1 MMFGYSF
8 LNTDFTLVED
18 EDVEDLTNDKPKV
31 DKSKRR
37 ITLSAAAKRVTDTSS
52 LPLPSSPS
60 HGLLFRRHRYN
71 RRCSTCY
78 LIASIDYAAELNDLM
93 IIRLKLK
100 GDPSNLHNNPYHH
113 QPNSNS
119 FLIISSQNS
128 TTVDP
133 PPCRATKRHSANYSG
148 GGGGG

>member
-18 EDVEDLTNDKPKV
+18 EDEDVEDLTNDKPEV

-71 RRCSTCY
+71 RRCSVLLFQPHLKPSQSIIEY
-78 LIASIDYAAELNDLM
+78 LKE
-93 IIRLKLK
+93 RV
-100 GDPSNLHNNPYHH
+100 
-113 QPNSNS
+113 
-119 FLIISSQNS
+119 
-128 TTVDP
+128 VDW
-133 PPCRATKRHSANYSG
+133 SMFGVN
-148 GGGGG
+148 